1 MNKALDDEFDRA
13 DQILSSAI
21 QDFQSQNISQYV
33 WGMALV
39 EVGVSAL
46 IKLDEDENALIESVK
61 EFARKAKQLS
71 I

>member
-1 MNKALDDEFDRA
+1 MDKTMDDEFDRA
-13 DQILSSAI
+13 DQILASAI

-46 IKLDEDENALIESVK
+46 IKLDEDENAVVESVK
-61 EFARKAKQLS
+61 EFARKAKQLP